1 MMIQFIEAWVGLY
14 ASQEQDAHPSAAQ
27 QPGQGLVEYALLLSF
42 IAIGVIVALIF
53 FGDKLTTLYSKLG
66 NSIPN

>member
-1 MMIQFIEAWVGLY
+1 MGQFLDAWLGLY
-14 ASQEQDAHPSAAQ
+14 ADRQGTDATDDQ

-42 IAIGVIVALIF
+42 IAIAVIVALVF
-53 FGDKLTTLYSKLG
+53 FGDRLNTLYSKLG